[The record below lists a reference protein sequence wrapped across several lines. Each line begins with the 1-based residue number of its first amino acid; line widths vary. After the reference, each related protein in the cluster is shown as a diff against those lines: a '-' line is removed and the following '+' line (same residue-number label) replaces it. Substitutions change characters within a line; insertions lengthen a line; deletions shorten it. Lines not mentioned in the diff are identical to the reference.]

1 MVNYAAI
8 KLNTTYIL
16 AKVWM
21 WSSHWMEQETA
32 LGILGQYK
40 VYLKWEKVRKSV
52 YTQKSFEVYIWACLS
67 RLYSFK
73 TF

>member
-21 WSSHWMEQETA
+21 WTSHWMEQETA

-40 VYLKWEKVRKSV
+40 VYFKWEKV
-52 YTQKSFEVYIWACLS
+52 YTHKNHLKFTFEPA
-67 RLYSFK
+67 
-73 TF
+73 